1 MGYTH
6 YWDINPKTN
15 EAKYKKALKD
25 CVKIVEHGT
34 KKGILAG
41 WDGTGKPEIKNG
53 LRFNGKAP
61 EDYETFSLPGKPMD
75 VFNFCKTAQR
85 PYDIYVTACLAT
97 MRKHL
102 GKDFKIS
109 SDGGEEAFKEGQE
122 FANQILGKNVLQMKK
137 NESKGL
143 VSKWRNGTVLWFDE
157 LSGEGMIKAEDG
169 NVYSVY
175 ETAIESRNSVK
186 TLNEKDKVKFK
197 TIGDSTFT
205 QIFKVKEDSKES
217 KRISSKS
224 KEVVLY
230 EWFIDKLQKYN
241 TIQLKT
247 KNKNFD
253 EFYQHYGHIEISYDN
268 FNVSIANPE
277 EINFLKSFKNL
288 ESAVN
293 FCEKEL
299 IKAFNEDPKNKNYKI
314 VISRKVR
321 EK

>member
-6 YWDINPKTN
+6 YWNIKPETN

-61 EDYETFSLPGKPMD
+61 EDYETFSLPERPMD
-75 VFNFCKTAQR
+75 VLKGDFVQKDEEGYVFNFCKTAQR

-97 MRKHL
+97 MRNHL
-102 GKDFKIS
+102 GRDFKIS

-122 FANQILGKNVLQMKK
+122 FADQILGKNVLQMKK
-137 NESKGL
+137 ND
-143 VSKWRNGTVLWFDE
+143 F
-157 LSGEGMIKAEDG
+157 
-169 NVYSVY
+169 
-175 ETAIESRNSVK
+175 
-186 TLNEKDKVKFK
+186 
-197 TIGDSTFT
+197 
-205 QIFKVKEDSKES
+205 
-217 KRISSKS
+217 

-230 EWFIDKLQKYN
+230 EWVLVNFQGYDMIRLQTKKLYNVLQYDALID
-241 TIQLKT
+241 
-247 KNKNFD
+247 
-253 EFYQHYGHIEISYDN
+253 ISDDGFESSVAN
-268 FNVSIANPE
+268 RNVIVS
-277 EINFLKSFKNL
+277 KKFKNL

-299 IKAFNEDPKNKNYKI
+299 IKAFNEDPENKNYKI
-314 VISRKVR
+314 MISRKMR